1 MFLADYLLK
10 QMSLGYKNSRSKID
24 YPYEL
29 KAKGLKLVQFSKEK
43 NGKFNRYCKKTLKY
57 QKNQSE

>member
-10 QMSLGYKNSRSKID
+10 QMSLGYKNSRSKFD

-29 KAKGLKLVQFSKEK
+29 KEKGWGWFDFQ
-43 NGKFNRYCKKTLKY
+43 KKKMVNLTDIVKRH
-57 QKNQSE
+57 